1 MTSLLIPIFL
11 ILAGLLVGVL
21 FKSLSKYITVP
32 YTVVLFAVGIA
43 VGLMHRYNVFG
54 DIPLI
59 TAGIEEVANLD
70 PNFILYVFLP
80 ILVFD
85 AAYEMNL
92 HIFRKTLVNASILA
106 GPGLVICMLLTACFL
121 QALYQILPGEDN
133 NWSNWTYAFMFGGL
147 ISATDPVAV
156 VALLQELKTS
166 KRFSTLVDGESLL
179 NDGTGIVCFMLFYS
193 AFAGEAI
200 NMSPFLYFLWVCIGS
215 IIIGFLIARITLW
228 FITRVTD
235 EEVIQNSVMIIAAY
249 ITFIIAQ
256 YAFDISG
263 VIALVVYGQHVAQKG
278 RPHLKP
284 QVNIFMEKFWGLMA
298 YIANTL
304 IFIIVGIIIS
314 SKVDITLIRCIFI
327 VLIYVGIILI
337 RYIMIYMLYPL
348 LKTFGYG
355 ISLRESV
362 ILGWGGLRGALGMS
376 LALMV
381 YSTESIPEEVR
392 EDILLMTAGIVT
404 LTLCINATTSKF
416 LLRKLGLIKTDSIAR
431 SLMYKRIH
439 NYIRNNDESALEAMK
454 QSAHLQE
461 ADWEEVA
468 GYIPEAVDEMEITA
482 GAETKTEASG
492 IESDTISELRIKIL
506 DKERETVN
514 TIYESGIIS
523 QLSYSTLLETIDDL
537 YDSEG
542 TDPLN
547 RHVPMLSM
555 KPQYWLLAIRNFQ
568 KAINFFP
575 NSQFCVKF
583 YESKVS
589 KKYDLCRGFILTQ
602 ESALEL
608 IDNIGASNII
618 DQAREQ
624 VILGQLRK
632 EVTECIDRA
641 NLLINNLKES
651 FPKSFSKAVTVKA
664 VRMLKAGERSK
675 VIEMFQKGIIT
686 EEDMINLLSNISKRH
701 PNK

>member
-54 DIPLI
+54 DIPMI

-121 QALYQILPGEDN
+121 QALSYLFPEAGAD
-133 NWSNWTYAFMFGGL
+133 WKNWTYTLMFGGL

-200 NMSPFLYFLWVCIGS
+200 SMSPFLYFLWVCAGS
-215 IIIGFLIARITLW
+215 IIIGYLIARITLW
-228 FITRVTD
+228 FITRVTE
-235 EEVIQNSVMIIAAY
+235 EEVIQNSVMIVAAY

-263 VIALVVYGQHVAQKG
+263 VIALVVYGQHVARKG
-278 RPHLKP
+278 RPHLSP

-314 SKVDITLIRCIFI
+314 AKVDITLTRCI
-327 VLIYVGIILI
+327 VVALVYVGVILI
-337 RYIMIYMLYPL
+337 RYIMIYTLYPIL
-348 LKTFGYG
+348 RKFGYG
-355 ISLRESV
+355 ISIRESV

-381 YSTESIPEEVR
+381 YSTDSIPENIR

-404 LTLCINATTSKF
+404 LTLCINATTSKL

-431 SLMYKRIH
+431 SLMYRRIH
-439 NYIRNNDESALEAMK
+439 NYIRSNNQSALETMK

-461 ADWEEVA
+461 ADWEEVS
-468 GYIPEAVDEMEITA
+468 GYIPKAIDETEIT
-482 GAETKTEASG
+482 ETTG
-492 IESDTISELRIKIL
+492 IESDTITELRIKIL

-542 TDPLN
+542 ADPLN

-555 KPQYWLLAIRNFQ
+555 KVQYWLLAIRNFQ

-575 NSQFCVKF
+575 DSPFAVKF

-602 ESALEL
+602 EAALEL
-608 IDNIGASNII
+608 IDNIDASGII
-618 DQAREQ
+618 EKTREQ
-624 VILGQLRK
+624 IVLGQLRK
-632 EVTECIDRA
+632 EIAECIDRA

-651 FPKSFSKAVTVKA
+651 FPRSFRKAVTAKA
-664 VRMLKAGERSK
+664 IRMLKANERSN
-675 VIEMFQKGIIT
+675 ILEMYHKGIIT
-686 EEDMINLLSNISKRH
+686 EEDMINLVRNIG
-701 PNK
+701 N